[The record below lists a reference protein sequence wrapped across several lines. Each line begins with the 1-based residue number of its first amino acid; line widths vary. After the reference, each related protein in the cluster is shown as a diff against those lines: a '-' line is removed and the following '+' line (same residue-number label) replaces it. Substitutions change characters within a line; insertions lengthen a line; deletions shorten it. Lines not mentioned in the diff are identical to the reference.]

1 MTRMRRKR
9 GDVMR
14 RVYVTGASI
23 AFALGVAAGALMW
36 GSQVRYSK
44 RDLFSRSPVR
54 RLAALGYVGALP
66 SVENAGLLRDY
77 VAWESRP
84 ALRRRA
90 DVLLRRME
98 TLLG

>member
-1 MTRMRRKR
+1 MKR
-9 GDVMR
+9 EYAV
-14 RVYVTGASI
+14 GA
-23 AFALGVAAGALMW
+23 GVAFVAGAVA
-36 GSQVRYSK
+36 GSMLWTNQVRYSK
-44 RDLFSRSPVR
+44 RDLFSRSPIR

>member
-1 MTRMRRKR
+1 MRRE
-9 GDVMR
+9 
-14 RVYVTGASI
+14 YVLGATI
-23 AFALGVAAGALMW
+23 AFVAGIFAGGALW
-36 GSQVRYSK
+36 TNQVRYSK
-44 RDLFSRSPVR
+44 RDLFSRSPIR